1 MRVAIFCTCIVTS
14 THNHP
19 TQLHTLF
26 SQLLL
31 HQLPFQVDAISLTYT
46 TLTTPTNRQLW
57 YPNEKIR
64 ATTFVNLTNSG
75 NAARSLAISL
85 DVDTPAHI
93 PLALLEAA
101 KEVAAQQPKE
111 FDGEPGI
118 VYGAA
123 PEPMRYVLT
132 VYWTLSHPGADL
144 GRAGRV
150 QSAMINAILSR
161 LAQLGAR
168 CSAPPCARRASTS
181 QTTSRCTRW
190 RSQVPRPPRR
200 RRRRPRP
207 RGSASSP
214 GSPPPWR
221 RPSASAA
228 PRAAAPPTGPDECIR
243 ANDIARYRNAC
254 QTLDFFQLAQFICHH
269 PGASTPIP
277 LRCTRSSALAIL
289 CQHCPNRHLCPAR
302 RAAAALFSTLAYA
315 PP

>member
-1 MRVAIFCTCIVTS
+1 M
-14 THNHP
+14 
-19 TQLHTLF
+19 
-26 SQLLL
+26 
-31 HQLPFQVDAISLTYT
+31 DAISLTYT

-93 PLALLEAA
+93 PLALLETA

-144 GRAGRV
+144 GRAGRI

-168 CSAPPCARRASTS
+168 CSAPPLRAPGVDQPDYFTVHKVEEPSTE
-181 QTTSRCTRW
+181 
-190 RSQVPRPPRR
+190 
-200 RRRRPRP
+200 
-207 RGSASSP
+207 
-214 GSPPPWR
+214 
-221 RPSASAA
+221 
-228 PRAAAPPTGPDECIR
+228 AAAPPPPPAE
-243 ANDIARYRNAC
+243 AARQRVVAG
-254 QTLDFFQLAQFICHH
+254 LA
-269 PGASTPIP
+269 AALETPV
-277 LRCTRSSALAIL
+277 RE
-289 CQHCPNRHLCPAR
+289 R
-302 RAAAALFSTLAYA
+302 RAARRRATDGA
-315 PP
+315 